1 MRDRI
6 ANVIAAYSA
15 QGIHRTGTDI
25 DTASAH
31 WLANEVETIGLT
43 PALFSFEFDRFVYE
57 SGTIEVG
64 NAVIE
69 GIPCYD
75 CPPQSST
82 ITGQLGTP
90 DGGGDIVVVTNQA
103 RENLNELRNNSSC
116 KALVLVTPAHMSANG
131 IALLNA
137 EQFTNPMGIPVL
149 QASNEQ
155 GALLQQ
161 LSSEDNEATLSIS
174 ASTEAA
180 TGINVGTTIVGRQP
194 ELAPLVVMTPRSSW
208 WRSASERGGG
218 IAGWL
223 EIMRLLHARGSDRDV
238 IFTANTG
245 HELGHTGYDYFVAEH
260 PDLES
265 AAHAWLHLGA
275 NFAAKDGKV
284 RLQYSDDEI
293 QILAQTA
300 ATLAGVRDYDEVL
313 GRRPGGEAKAVY
325 DAGGRYLSII
335 GDNPLFHHPTD
346 IWPEAVDLDKAV
358 RCCDMLNAIAVT
370 MSSA

>member
-25 DTASAH
+25 DRASAH
-31 WLANEVETIGLT
+31 WLANEVETIGLI
-43 PALFSFEFDRFVYE
+43 PVLFNFEFDRFVYE
-57 SGTIEVG
+57 SANIKIG
-64 NAVIE
+64 NTVIE

-75 CPPQSST
+75 CLPQRST
-82 ITGQLGTP
+82 ISGHLGTP
-90 DGGGDIVVVTNQA
+90 DGDGDIVLVTDQS
-103 RENLNELRNNSSC
+103 REKLNELRNNSSC
-116 KALVLVTPAHMSANG
+116 IALVLVTPAHMPADG

-137 EQFTNPMGIPVL
+137 EQFRNPMGIPVL
-149 QASNEQ
+149 QVSNEQ

-161 LSSEDNEATLSIS
+161 LSSVGNEATLSIS
-174 ASTEAA
+174 TSTEIAI
-180 TGINVGTTIVGRQP
+180 GINVGTKIVGREP

-275 NFAAKDGKV
+275 NFAAKDGEV

-293 QILAQTA
+293 QMLAQTA
-300 ATLAGVRDYDEVL
+300 ANIAGVREYDEVL
-313 GRRPGGEAKAVY
+313 GHRPGGEARAVY
-325 DAGGRYLSII
+325 DAGGRYLSIL
-335 GDNPLFHHPTD
+335 GGNPLFHHPAD
-346 IWPEAVDLDKAV
+346 VWPEAVDLDKTA
-358 RCCDMLNAIAVT
+358 RCCDMLNAVAVT

>member
-1 MRDRI
+1 VRDRI
-6 ANVIAAYSA
+6 ANIIAAYSA

-25 DTASAH
+25 DKASAH
-31 WLANEVETIGLT
+31 WLANEVEKIGLT
-43 PALFSFEFDRFVYE
+43 PALFSFEFDRFVFE
-57 SGTIEVG
+57 SATIAVG
-64 NAVIE
+64 DTVIE

-82 ITGQLGTP
+82 ATGQLATS
-90 DGGGDIVVVTNQA
+90 DGDGDIFVVTKQSHVY
-103 RENLNELRNNSSC
+103 LNELRNNSSC
-116 KALVLVTPAHMSANG
+116 QALVLVTPAHMPAGG

-137 EQFTNPMGIPVL
+137 EQFRNPIGIPVL
-149 QASNEQ
+149 QVSNEQ
-155 GALLQQ
+155 GTLLQQ
-161 LSSEDNEATLSIS
+161 LSAAGNEATLSIA
-174 ASTEAA
+174 ASTETA

-218 IAGWL
+218 ISGWL

-275 NFAAKDGKV
+275 NFAAKDGNV

-300 ATLAGVRDYDEVL
+300 ATIAGVREYDEVL
-313 GRRPGGEAKAVY
+313 GRRPGGEAREVY
-325 DAGGRYLSII
+325 DAGGRYLSIL
-335 GDNPLFHHPTD
+335 GGNPLFHHPED
-346 IWPEAVDLDKAV
+346 VWPEAVDLDKAA
-358 RCCDMLNAIAVT
+358 RCCDMLNAVAVT